1 MWRDEDGGRL
11 LKSYIHLF
19 SHLFIQQTLC
29 HQSCIMGPVGLGAPL
44 ITDLEHEGLNAKQK
58 SLGLMEKER
67 SH

>member
-1 MWRDEDGGRL
+1 MYQVLCTRDW
-11 LKSYIHLF
+11 
-19 SHLFIQQTLC
+19 
-29 HQSCIMGPVGLGAPL
+29 GPPL